1 MEDMN
6 TLGFDASFEK
16 HIGMTKEEAYKS
28 YNDFMILENPSGNF
42 EPPEGFFPEGPITDY
57 VDFLSIESGV

>member
-1 MEDMN
+1 
-6 TLGFDASFEK
+6 
-16 HIGMTKEEAYKS
+16 
-28 YNDFMILENPSGNF
+28 MILENPSGNF